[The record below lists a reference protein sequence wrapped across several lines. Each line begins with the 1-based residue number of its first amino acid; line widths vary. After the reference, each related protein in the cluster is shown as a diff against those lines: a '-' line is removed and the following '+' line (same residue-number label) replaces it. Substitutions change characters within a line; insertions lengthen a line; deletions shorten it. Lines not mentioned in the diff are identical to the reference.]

1 MREKDSPRDIFV
13 SGVMRLNTAHDLVN
27 LLFGESVPNNRSV
40 PGTSNQEDIAELQR
54 IAGNAIKYRP
64 VVEAIEFL
72 LADAKEIL
80 DEFELDLRAFE
91 SERQANAANGNG
103 H

>member
-13 SGVMRLNTAHDLVN
+13 SGVMRVNTAHDLVN
-27 LLFGESVPNNRSV
+27 LLFEECVPNNRSI
-40 PGTSNQEDIAELQR
+40 PGTSKQEDIVELQR
-54 IAGNAIKYRP
+54 IAGNAIRYRP

-91 SERQANAANGNG
+91 RNKNAANGNG